1 MTALF
6 FDIDDT
12 LYSRRDLLLE
22 AAVETASVEKLTED
36 SFMKVF
42 YEKSDI
48 NFPLVENGTITAF
61 ESNIWRYEETL
72 KELCIPYSPGDGK
85 KFAERYTY
93 LQEHIRLSAKMISMF
108 EELKKIKSFVPC
120 ILSNGESEHQWKKYN
135 ELGLSRWIDRRHVII
150 SGDYAISKPDK
161 RIFDIAAKNVDPLC
175 NEIWIAGDSYK
186 HDIEGAK
193 KALWN
198 TLWFN
203 RGSKTVYAPAA
214 DIIVSDEESFC
225 SACIEIADPDIKA
238 Y

>member
-1 MTALF
+1 MTAIF

-22 AAVETASVEKLTED
+22 AAVETSSVEKLTKER
-36 SFMKVF
+36 FMEVF

-72 KELCIPYSPGDGK
+72 KELGIPYSPGEGK

-93 LQEHIRLSAKMISMF
+93 LQEHIRLSGKMMSMF
-108 EELKKIKSFVPC
+108 NELKKAESFVPC

-135 ELGLSRWIDRRHVII
+135 ELGLSRWIDRSHVII
-150 SGDYAISKPDK
+150 SGDYGISKPDK
-161 RIFDIAAKNVDPLC
+161 RIFDIAVKNVDPLC

-193 KALWN
+193 NALWN

-203 RGSKTVYAPAA
+203 RGLKSVYAPAA
-214 DIIVSDEESFC
+214 DITVSDEDSFC
-225 SACIEIADPDIKA
+225 SACIEIANSNNGS

>member
-1 MTALF
+1 MTAIF
-6 FDIDDT
+6 YDIDDT

>member
-1 MTALF
+1 MTAIF

>member
-1 MTALF
+1 MTAIF

-12 LYSRRDLLLE
+12 LYSRRDLLLK
-22 AAVETASVEKLTED
+22 AAVETASVEKLAEER
-36 SFMKVF
+36 FMKVF
-42 YEKSDI
+42 YEKSDL

-72 KELCIPYSPGDGK
+72 KELGIPYSTGDGK

-93 LQEHIRLSAKMISMF
+93 LQEHIRLSGKMISMF
-108 EELKKIKSFVPC
+108 DELKKIKGFVPC
-120 ILSNGESEHQWKKYN
+120 ILSNGESEHQWKKFN
-135 ELGLSRWIDRRHVII
+135 ELGLSRWIDRRHVTI

-161 RIFDIAAKNVDPLC
+161 RIFDIAANNVDPLC

-193 KALWN
+193 NALWN

-203 RGSKTVYAPAA
+203 RGLKSVYAPAA
-214 DIIVSDEESFC
+214 DITVSDEESFC
-225 SACIEIADPDIKA
+225 SACIEIADPNNKSH
-238 Y
+238 